1 MSVIYQPPPTTTTQR
16 YFLWS
21 FAGDYLGTCF
31 GRSSQDA
38 REKFAA
44 VHDMSPRHIV
54 ARPTSTFRPFQL

>member
-1 MSVIYQPPPTTTTQR
+1 MSAIYQLPLTTTRR

-31 GRSSQDA
+31 GRSGQDA

-44 VHDMSPRHIV
+44 IHDTDPKRVV
-54 ARPTSTFRPFQL
+54 ARVCNTFRPSQL